1 MTECS
6 GMQYKYLIIQK
17 LPYMLHDKWR
27 NIVFQ
32 AKEMSDKVTFGA
44 LVNAVRKEDQK
55 VNEPTFG

>member
-1 MTECS
+1 
-6 GMQYKYLIIQK
+6 
-17 LPYMLHDKWR
+17 MLHDKWR